1 MSNKERALLENFVV
15 DNEGL
20 DKLESKLAQFNI
32 FEAIGVVRQEIR
44 HSNFLAFILNP
55 SQNHRL
61 DDIFLKRLLKRVLL
75 EVDALIDLNYLK
87 ISPID
92 IDIADLK
99 DAEVRREWKNI
110 DILIHSP
117 SNRLVCAIENKID
130 SKEHSDQLHRYREIV
145 LRQYK
150 NCRAILIYLS
160 PDGEPP
166 KEPEDKYWIAYS
178 YSRIAE
184 LIDNICENYKST
196 LCSDVQTL
204 MTHYSNLIRRY
215 IVSDSDIAELCRKI
229 YSRHKQALDLIF
241 EHRPDVQSEIAKF
254 VEELV
259 NKEAELVL
267 DHSSKRFIVFAVE
280 EWDKFPFQ
288 MTAYEGTKSK
298 RILLFAFDNLPDNL
312 FLSLVICP
320 GNPSIQQ
327 DIYQIAKDNP
337 ANFLNMDR
345 KLKNKWTAIDR
356 RQILKPTDYD
366 NADIEDLTKKV
377 QDKWQQFFDHDLPT
391 IQKIIRNSLLILES
405 FAWRFDDFDSDR
417 SY

>member
-1 MSNKERALLENFVV
+1 MIKEERELLERFVV
-15 DNEGL
+15 DNQDLE
-20 DKLESKLAQFNI
+20 KLESELAKFNL
-32 FEAIGVVRQEIR
+32 FEAIGVVRQELR
-44 HSNFLAFILNP
+44 HSDWLAFLLNP

-75 EVDALIDLNYLK
+75 EADEVTDLSGLRV
-87 ISPID
+87 SPVD
-92 IDIADLK
+92 IDIADLE

-130 SKEHSDQLHRYREIV
+130 SEEHSNQLERYWKIISKEFRD
-145 LRQYK
+145 
-150 NCRAILIYLS
+150 CRAILIYLS
-160 PDGEPP
+160 PEGNPP
-166 KEPEDKYWIAYS
+166 SHKRWIACS
-178 YSRIAE
+178 YSKIAE
-184 LIDNICENYKST
+184 LIKNICENYQST
-196 LCSDVQTL
+196 LGSDVYTL
-204 MTHYSNLIRRY
+204 MTHYSNLLRRH
-215 IVSDSDIAELCRKI
+215 IASDSEIAELCRKI
-229 YSRHKQALDLIF
+229 YNKHKQALDLIF